1 MDAIIFDVDGTLWDS
16 RVPVAHSWNRTLS
29 EVYGRPIDHS
39 PEYLGTQFGKA
50 MDEIAAFLFP
60 DKEPEE
66 QARLAA
72 RCFEEETRW
81 LYREPGTLYPGVED
95 TLAKLSARW
104 PCYIVSNCQRGYI
117 QVMLATTGLGKYF
130 SGTLCYGD
138 TQTPKGKTLVT
149 LCKQYDLR
157 DPVYVGDTQGDADAC
172 AWAGIPMI
180 YAAYGLG
187 RVAHPWKSIRRFDE
201 LINVLE

>member
-16 RVPVAHSWNRTLS
+16 RVPVARAWNRILS
-29 EVYGRPIDHS
+29 EVYGRPFDYS
-39 PEYLGTQFGKA
+39 PERLGALFGKV

-66 QARLAA
+66 QARLAE
-72 RCFEEETRW
+72 RCFEEENRW
-81 LYREPGTLYPGVED
+81 LYHEPGTLYPGVRE
-95 TLAKLSARW
+95 TLAQLSAKW
-104 PCYIVSNCQRGYI
+104 PCYIVSNCQKGYV
-117 QVMLATTGLGKYF
+117 QAMLDTTGLGEYF
-130 SGTLCYGD
+130 SGALCYGD
-138 TQTPKGKTLVT
+138 TQTPKGETLVT
-149 LCKQYDLR
+149 LCKQYGLR

-187 RVAHPWKSIRRFDE
+187 QVLHPWKTIRRFDE
-201 LINVLE
+201 LLELLK